1 MVAAFGDNLT
11 AAAESLATKVPLDSR
26 QLDTL
31 RSLGEALNY
40 NAYGDTEADVMIH
53 PRELYLK
60 LHGFADPFEFA
71 ATPLVQ
77 QLIARNRDDLALA
90 LAITP
95 ISADESKAVY
105 RLPDADWSRRVIG
118 TFANVLVRMHPH
130 RAHAVI
136 KENADQTLVIS
147 VRAPLNAPFGADR
160 LCLQFKT
167 GGGRSAAAG
176 IERLPLSELPEFLS
190 TFDRMRWTA

>member
-1 MVAAFGDNLT
+1 
-11 AAAESLATKVPLDSR
+11 
-26 QLDTL
+26 
-31 RSLGEALNY
+31 
-40 NAYGDTEADVMIH
+40 MIH

-60 LHGFADPFEFA
+60 LHGFIDPFEFA
-71 ATPLVQ
+71 ATPIVQ
-77 QLIARNRDDLALA
+77 RLIARNRDDLASA
-90 LAITP
+90 LAIAP
-95 ISADESKAVY
+95 ISADEDKAVY
-105 RLPDADWSRRVIG
+105 RLPNADWSRRVMG
-118 TFANVLVRMHPH
+118 AFANALAQMHPH

-136 KENADQTLVIS
+136 KENADQTLAIS
-147 VRAPLNAPFGADR
+147 VRTPLNAPFGADR